1 MSVTIYKDRDF
12 KGTSDTLGPGS
23 YPHIGKT
30 TRVGNDAISSM
41 KVAPGYQC
49 VAYIDD
55 NYRGGSRIF
64 KGDVAYVGSDFNDKI
79 TSLIV
84 EKTTPNETYPA
95 TIFKD
100 RDYGGNVQS
109 LKEGSYASMSNL
121 SVGNDQVSSLKVY
134 SGYCVIAYIDAS
146 YQGAFRVFH
155 GDASYVGN
163 DFNDK
168 ISSLKVV
175 KAGNAEKVLATAY
188 VDSNYSGGY
197 QQFFI
202 GDYPDLKKFGMN
214 DKISSIKVE
223 PGYRVTAYIDT
234 GYGGAFKYF
243 EGDVPYVGEQ
253 FNDEISSLKVAKATQ
268 DTLVRATVYRGV
280 NFTNNELLLFE
291 GNVPNLGAYGMNDCI
306 RSLKV
311 TPGYR
316 LIAFVDSNYRGAFM
330 VFEGNVSK
338 IGNVMHDV
346 FSSIKV
352 EKAGPSNQ
360 VIATLYYKENYSGI
374 FRQLFAGNYPN
385 LKDIDFN
392 DLTHSME
399 VSANYRVIAYEHT
412 DFGGVFKVYE
422 GRVAD
427 VSFSKKTPIPGLLP
441 LGIIIP
447 ENKSKISSVKV
458 QPANASNTVRATM
471 YLGKGFNG
479 DYRQFFEGDYP
490 DLARFYCDYQ
500 VGSLEVAPGYRA
512 IGYAK
517 ENFGGGFRVFEK
529 TVDDVGY
536 GFDKKMKSL
545 KVQPASDSNSVKATV
560 FENKDYGGSYQH
572 LFAENYPSMN
582 GLLVGNDKVSS
593 AKVAPGYR
601 LIAYE
606 HVNYGGRYRI
616 LEDDVFYVGKEFNDM
631 TSSMKV
637 EKAGK
642 LNEVAA
648 VLFEDVAFS
657 GKSQQLLVGEYPG
670 VSGNMLV
677 GNDTVSSIRVTKGY
691 RVEAFE
697 DANYKGRCVVYTS
710 DVSNMGDFNDKLSS
724 VKVISTGSRVVER
737 RKR

>member
-12 KGTSDTLGPGS
+12 KGASDTLGPGS

-30 TRVGNDAISSM
+30 TKVGNDAISSM

-55 NYRGGSRIF
+55 NYRGGCRIF

-79 TSLIV
+79 TSLVV
-84 EKTTPNETYPA
+84 EKTTPNETFPA
-95 TIFKD
+95 TIYKD
-100 RDYGGNVQS
+100 SNYGGNAQS
-109 LKEGSYASMSNL
+109 LREGSYASMSNL

-134 SGYCVIAYIDAS
+134 SGYSVIAYIDAS
-146 YQGAFRVFH
+146 YQGGFRVFQ
-155 GDASYVGN
+155 GDVSYVGN

-175 KAGNAEKVLATAY
+175 KASSAEKVLATAY
-188 VDSNYSGGY
+188 VDSNYCGGY
-197 QQFFI
+197 QQFFT
-202 GDYPDLKKFGMN
+202 GEYTDLKNLGIN

-234 GYGGAFKYF
+234 GYRGAFKYF

-253 FNDEISSLKVAKATQ
+253 FNDNISSLKVAKATQ
-268 DTLVRATVYRGV
+268 DTPVRATVYRGG

-316 LIAFVDSNYRGAFM
+316 LIAFVDSNYKGAFM

-338 IGNVMHDV
+338 IHASMNEVI
-346 FSSIKV
+346 SSLKV

-360 VIATLYYKENYSGI
+360 VLATLYSAKSFKG
-374 FRQLFAGNYPN
+374 QLLQLLAGNYPN
-385 LKDIDFN
+385 LKDMQFN
-392 DLTHSME
+392 DMAHSME
-399 VSANYRVIAYEHT
+399 VSANYRVIAYEHINY
-412 DFGGVFKVYE
+412 GGVFKVYE

-427 VSFSKKTPIPGLLP
+427 VSFSKKRPIPELLP
-441 LGIIIP
+441 LGLIIP
-447 ENKSKISSVKV
+447 ENKSQISSVKV
-458 QPANASNTVRATM
+458 QPANASNTVRATV
-471 YLGKGFNG
+471 YLCKGFNG
-479 DYRQFFEGDYP
+479 DFRHFFEGNYP
-490 DLARFYCDYQ
+490 DLAGFYCDYQ
-500 VGSLEVAPGYRA
+500 VGSLEVANGYRA

-517 ENFGGGFRVFEK
+517 ENFNGGFRVFEK
-529 TVDDVGY
+529 SVSDVGY
-536 GFDKKMKSL
+536 GFDNMMKSL
-545 KVQPASDSNSVKATV
+545 KVEPASDGNSVKATV

-572 LFAENYPSMN
+572 LFAANYPSMSD
-582 GLLVGNDKVSS
+582 LLVGNDKVSS

-637 EKAGK
+637 EKASK

-648 VLFEDVAFS
+648 VLFEDAAFS
-657 GKSQQLLVGEYPG
+657 GKSQQLLVGEYPS
-670 VSGNMLV
+670 VSGKMLV

-691 RVEAFE
+691 RVEAYE
-697 DANYKGRCVVYTS
+697 DVNYKGRCVVYTS
-710 DVSNMGDFNDKLSS
+710 DASSMGDFNDKLSS
-724 VKVISTGSRVVER
+724 VKVISTVKRVSAR
-737 RKR
+737 RTG